1 MEPSRSGRVP
11 GDPPTLLVADDE
23 EHVRTLASRILEA
36 EGFRVMLAD
45 NGPRALEL
53 VREAPAPPDLLLTDL
68 IMPGMGGWDLATA
81 MRQLRPDLR
90 VIYMSGFVGP
100 ESCMRGLVP
109 DDATFLQK
117 PFSHAS
123 LLQVIETYLSR

>member
-1 MEPSRSGRVP
+1 MDSVRSEWIRRDSP
-11 GDPPTLLVADDE
+11 MLLVADDE
-23 EHVRTLASRILEA
+23 EQVRLLAARILEA

-45 NGPRALEL
+45 NGRRALEL

-81 MRQLRPDLR
+81 MRQFRPDLP

-100 ESCMRGLVP
+100 ENSMRGLVP

-123 LLQVIETYLSR
+123 LLEVIETYLDR